1 MFRVITFLLC
11 FLSILISIQVV
22 NTVYDHYSTSKYI
35 EAEATVV
42 KNDITHIT
50 QNDLSSNLNNSNE
63 YHVSILYKYS
73 YLNNNYNSTHLQNN
87 FSFNKEEEAKSFSA
101 HYYVGKNI
109 SVYVNYQDPSIST
122 VERGLNDNDYTK
134 IFLLIPLFF
143 CSLLCFNLAFILNWN
158 LIGFNQSM
166 DELSSGLFG
175 GLLSSIVGSFIIIFQ
190 FNSNLDSY
198 FRFLFLM
205 IYIVTGLGFYLYRKF
220 QQGKTVALSKQ
231 RYKRLYNTKTHSEE
245 EGSFNQIFNHIKYEA
260 LFPFILLNLLFGLC
274 ILYLLIQY
282 NFLLSKT
289 IPIFFVID
297 VLFISFYFM
306 DLLRKEDFF
315 NHKTTTIS

>member
-1 MFRVITFLLC
+1 MFKAIAFLLC
-11 FLSILISIQVV
+11 FLSTLISIQVV

-35 EAEATVV
+35 EAEATII
-42 KNDITHIT
+42 KNDVRQTIK
-50 QNDLSSNLNNSNE
+50 NNLDNSNE
-63 YHVSILYKYS
+63 YYVSVLYKYN
-73 YLNNNYNSTHLQNN
+73 YLNMNYLSTSSQNI
-87 FSFNKEEEAKSFSA
+87 FSFNNEGEAKAFAA
-101 HYYVGKNI
+101 HYYVGKNV
-109 SVYVNYQDPSIST
+109 SVYVNYQEPTIST
-122 VERGLNDNDYTK
+122 LERGLNDHDYTK

-158 LIGFNQSM
+158 LIGINQSM
-166 DELSSGLFG
+166 DELSAGLFG
-175 GLLSSIVGSFIIIFQ
+175 GLLSSIIGSLTIIFQ

-205 IYIVTGLGFYLYRKF
+205 VYFVCGLGFYLYRKF
-220 QQGKTVALSKQ
+220 QQGKTVALSRQ
-231 RYKRLYNTKTHSEE
+231 RYKRLYNTKTSSEE
-245 EGSFNQIFNHIKYEA
+245 IGSANQIFKHIKEEA
-260 LFPFILLNLLFGLC
+260 FFPFVLLNLLFGLC
-274 ILYLLIQY
+274 MLYLLIQY

-297 VLFISFYFM
+297 ILFISFYFM